1 MPQVEHTTDDPHPLI
16 DVDSDHIST
25 VPSDYNSQYI
35 KTDTQETR
43 LEQESEVAERRAEQA
58 KQKAE
63 QKARQAKSKGNELL
77 GQAKAN
83 SSNPVVIGNV
93 VVIGALAAVF
103 GSRAYQRYQREGFGW
118 EFFGLTAG
126 IAVAF
131 GAADYFVS
139 RYVGC
144 RGKGRPE
151 TSC

>member
-1 MPQVEHTTDDPHPLI
+1 MPQLEHATGDPHPLI

-25 VPSDYNSQYI
+25 VPSDYKSQYI
-35 KTDTQETR
+35 KTDTQENR
-43 LEQESEVAERRAEQA
+43 LAQEEESAEQRAEQG

-63 QKARQAKSKGNELL
+63 QKARQAKSKGKQVF

-103 GSRAYQRYQREGFGW
+103 GSRVYQRYQGEGFTW

-126 IAVAF
+126 IAAAF

-139 RYVGC
+139 RYI
-144 RGKGRPE
+144 E
-151 TSC
+151 F